1 MSVNCSA
8 MLTDWLLGCPE
19 DYSLYRASM
28 WVGQLQYT
36 YIASNFFINIGRTDR
51 EQIRSRINYI
61 TFIMCPVA
69 VISLQKLVCHPV
81 QVGLYT
87 GDYRKLLLIK
97 CLVGY

>member
-8 MLTDWLLGCPE
+8 MLIGYLLPRR
-19 DYSLYRASM
+19 LQFVP
-28 WVGQLQYT
+28 WVYVSGSAAI
-36 YIASNFFINIGRTDR
+36 YIASNFFINIRRTDR

-61 TFIMCPVA
+61 NSIMCPVA

-81 QVGLYT
+81 LVGLYT

-97 CLVGY
+97 RVVGY